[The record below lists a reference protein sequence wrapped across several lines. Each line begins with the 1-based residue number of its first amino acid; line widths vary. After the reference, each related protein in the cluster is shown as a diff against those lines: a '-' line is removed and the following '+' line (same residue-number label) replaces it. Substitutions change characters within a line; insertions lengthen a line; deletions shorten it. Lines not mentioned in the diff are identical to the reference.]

1 MKNNYMSTIKRN
13 EQVQQGMY
21 DGRFRSRVVVD
32 KKKKESKNKC
42 RIKLKI
48 NYV

>member
-1 MKNNYMSTIKRN
+1 MKNNYLSTIKRR

-42 RIKLKI
+42 RSKFQI

>member
-1 MKNNYMSTIKRN
+1 MKNNYMSTIKRK

-32 KKKKESKNKC
+32 KKKKESRNKC
-42 RIKLKI
+42 RGKFQI

>member
-1 MKNNYMSTIKRN
+1 MKNNYLSTIKRK

-42 RIKLKI
+42 RFKI
-48 NYV
+48 QYN

>member
-1 MKNNYMSTIKRN
+1 MKNNYLSTIKRK

-32 KKKKESKNKC
+32 KKKKESKYKC
-42 RIKLKI
+42 RK
-48 NYV
+48 N

>member
-1 MKNNYMSTIKRN
+1 MKNNYSNTVKRK

-42 RIKLKI
+42 RSKIKI

>member
-1 MKNNYMSTIKRN
+1 MKNNYTSTIKRR

-42 RIKLKI
+42 RSKLQI

>member
-1 MKNNYMSTIKRN
+1 MKNNYLSMIKRK

-42 RIKLKI
+42 RGKFQI